1 MCTPCV
7 PLPPSEFPVSMSS
20 IARVAIGGR
29 GGASTS
35 EPVKGKEELEA
46 KYLKLQHHK
55 VQDPLV
61 RVV

>member
-1 MCTPCV
+1 
-7 PLPPSEFPVSMSS
+7 MSS